1 MIRHLCMVEECAGM
15 ASFFCSSGLHLTRFL
30 LAAIA
35 LPAGVWAS
43 TGSAPATAT
52 VSGNGYRMPELDRYL
67 PIVERMPFGLPP
79 PAPPVSLP
87 PGGIPPPA
95 ADLGKNFV
103 LFEIVR
109 TPAGDII
116 AGFGDNGA
124 KPPRNLLLG
133 VGEELDGY
141 KVVAADVD
149 LETATLEKDGIQ
161 FNLRLASSVRTPVA
175 GTPAG
180 KAEAAA
186 SGLARPGMP
195 PATGAGPMSMA
206 EFASRMSRMNPEA
219 APRKSTSFD
228 LANQPVPNSVG
239 VIDRLLSSGIKDN
252 SYLGRLRE
260 RREQLVRQSEEEAAK
275 REQEAVARAQN
286 ASGEEVDKR
295 LRETNLNLIRKGL
308 KPIGTIELTPAEDA
322 RLVAEGV
329 LPAR

>member
-1 MIRHLCMVEECAGM
+1 M
-15 ASFFCSSGLHLTRFL
+15 ASFFYSSGLLLTCFL
-30 LAAIA
+30 LAGIV
-35 LPAGVWAS
+35 LPAGAWAS
-43 TGSAPATAT
+43 TGSAPEPATA
-52 VSGNGYRMPELDRYL
+52 SGNGYQMPEFDRYL

-79 PAPPVSLP
+79 PPPPASVP
-87 PGGIPPPA
+87 PGGVPPPA

-149 LETATLEKDGIQ
+149 LETATLEKDGVP
-161 FNLRLASSVRTPVA
+161 FNLRLASSARTPVA

-180 KAEAAA
+180 KTESATT
-186 SGLARPGMP
+186 GLARPGTP
-195 PATGAGPMSMA
+195 SSAGANPMSMA

-219 APRKSTSFD
+219 APRRSTSFD

-239 VIDRLLSSGIKDN
+239 VIDRLISSGIKDN

-260 RREQLVRQSEEEAAK
+260 RREQLVRQSEDEAAK

-286 ASGEEVDKR
+286 VSGDEIDKR